1 MKKSTYRFR
10 ETEIPDGNWTR
21 TVVVDDGKL
30 YFGSNG
36 FTKKRLRMALKK
48 RHGRFLCSYSY
59 TWKLNR
65 SGSLTFTR
73 KNDYNEVFTN
83 TLPKRLV
90 DRIRKWA
97 RSR

>member
-10 ETEIPDGNWTR
+10 ETEIPDGPWTR
-21 TVVVDDGKL
+21 TVIVEDGKL
-30 YFGSNG
+30 YFGSIG
-36 FTKKRLRMALKK
+36 FTKKRLQVALKR
-48 RHGRFLCSYSY
+48 RHGRFLCSYRY

-73 KNDYNEVFTN
+73 RNDYGETFTN
-83 TLPKRLV
+83 TFPKRFV
-90 DRIRKWA
+90 DRIRKWS